1 MRRQINSR
9 DTNLTRRNR
18 CFFARRAGAVLLAA
32 LLVVCAQG
40 NSPGFAQDQYFEYYS
55 GYMKNLDT
63 AFQFY
68 LKGDYPSSLHY
79 YKESLK
85 TARLESDRLNANL
98 GKQNCLVKLGNYQDA
113 IELGQNS
120 LKYDPNNMF
129 FLGNIAFSYY
139 SLKQYKPAIDYY
151 KYQLE
156 IDKDNLTALAGM
168 SWAYYYDGD
177 LKTALKYLKLRRDLD
192 KESDEWKKIYR
203 NVYREYNAFYASNYY
218 TLLDYTTSSKDSG
231 TGDTVLV
238 TWLHNRL
245 HRVDMAYS
253 QLKIDYID
261 PTRERLAE
269 KGLALSYTSLG
280 EDHFTFTYKR
290 ISTNETV
297 LDDANI
303 YFASYENKN
312 LAFEAAYSV
321 YTQATALQAG
331 FTYRYRKNR
340 FSMNSTAATIRRGAI
355 ENLLPREDYT
365 ILSQDFTFDR
375 YPWTFSTNYV
385 LGDHSLMVRNMGF
398 LPGNAPEE
406 MSLQV
411 GAKIMFSRD
420 RFTFGYEYNWGRGD
434 SMITGDRFKLAAHTL
449 MVSFAF

>member
-1 MRRQINSR
+1 
-9 DTNLTRRNR
+9 
-18 CFFARRAGAVLLAA
+18 
-32 LLVVCAQG
+32 
-40 NSPGFAQDQYFEYYS
+40 
-55 GYMKNLDT
+55 MKNLDT

-68 LKGDYPSSLHY
+68 LKGDYTSSLHY
-79 YKESLK
+79 YEESLK
-85 TARLESDRLNANL
+85 VARLESDRLNGNL
-98 GKQNCLVKLGNYQDA
+98 GKQNCLVKLGRYQEA
-113 IELGQNS
+113 IELGQHS

-129 FLGNIAFSYY
+129 FLGNIAFSHY

-151 KYQLE
+151 NHQLK
-156 IDKDNLTALAGM
+156 IDKENLTALAGL
-168 SWAYYYDGD
+168 SWSYYYDGD

-192 KESDEWKKIYR
+192 RENDEWKKIYR
-203 NVYREYNAFYASNYY
+203 NIYREYNAFHVSNYY
-218 TLLDYTTSSKDSG
+218 TLLDYTTSSKKDG
-231 TGDTVLV
+231 TGDTVLL

-245 HRVDMAYS
+245 HRVDLAYS
-253 QLKIDYID
+253 QLKIDYVD
-261 PTRERLAE
+261 PARERLAE

-280 EDHFTFTYKR
+280 EDNFTFTYKR

-331 FTYRYRKNR
+331 FTYRYHKNR
-340 FSMNSTAATIRRGAI
+340 FYMNSTAATIRRGAI
-355 ENLLPREDYT
+355 ENLLSREDYT

-385 LGDHSLMVRNMGF
+385 LGDHSLLVRNMGF
-398 LPGNAPEE
+398 LPGNSPEE
-406 MSLQV
+406 MSLQA
-411 GAKIMFSRD
+411 GAKILYSRG

-449 MVSFAF
+449 MVSFSF